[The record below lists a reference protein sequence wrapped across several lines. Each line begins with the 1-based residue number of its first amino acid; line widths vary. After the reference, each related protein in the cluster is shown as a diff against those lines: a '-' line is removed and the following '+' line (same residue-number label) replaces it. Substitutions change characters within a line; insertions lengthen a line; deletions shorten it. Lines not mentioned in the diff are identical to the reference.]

1 MLIQNTQA
9 MRLGCFFALDIPW
22 VSRYN
27 KKDITPFEEGMNTK
41 DLFLKTNPRRLF
53 FMAALPGAISML
65 ASALYGIFD
74 GIFVGQFLGD
84 TAFAAVN
91 LAFPF
96 VILIYALSDLIAV
109 GSAVPISICLGKR
122 QDKEANE
129 LFTCSVLLIL
139 FTGALMGTLL
149 YTTAPALLKL
159 LGAKSSIIVVTNS
172 TKAPFIS
179 PKVGVK
185 AFVSGGE
192 VSKVSFAYVG
202 TQAERFI
209 RSFNADICFF
219 SVSALTPDG
228 RLTDNSVAENQ
239 ISKTMI
245 ECSKKSVL
253 LLNSQKIGEP
263 QLNTLC
269 RVNDIDY
276 IVSEKDISDLFPA
289 HKEKFI

>member
-1 MLIQNTQA
+1 MSFKDRENSILDYLSQNREASIEELCTKLFVSA
-9 MRLGCFFALDIPW
+9 PTIRRDLKALAEKGKIIRTHGGALLNSLPW
-22 VSRYN
+22 ESTPQEVRE
-27 KKDITPFEEGMNTK
+27 KEFVTEKDIIASK
-41 DLFLKTNPRRLF
+41 
-53 FMAALPGAISML
+53 ALSLIN
-65 ASALYGIFD
+65 D
-74 GIFVGQFLGD
+74 GD
-84 TAFAAVN
+84 TVMIDA
-91 LAFPF
+91 
-96 VILIYALSDLIAV
+96 S
-109 GSAVPISICLGKR
+109 S
-122 QDKEANE
+122 
-129 LFTCSVLLIL
+129 
-139 FTGALMGTLL
+139 TGLQ
-149 YTTAPALLKL
+149 LLKL

-179 PKVGVK
+179 PRVGVK

-239 ISKTMI
+239 ISRTMI

-253 LLNSQKIGEP
+253 LLNSQKIGEA